1 MNIQDI
7 VLESEYNV
15 LMSLSKS
22 YEKEFLMESYY
33 MEADGESKPGLLKR
47 LVALCRGIINWIR
60 KKIRRLFGKD
70 DSKPVDPKP
79 DLRDLK
85 QLIDESSEEFSKL
98 KDSMGD
104 LEKASNETLA
114 DYLKAVEKMTT
125 TVQQYLDDAEKEKNI
140 ANVQRCKEILEEL
153 AKANKNITEQISTNK
168 ENESVK
174 EIVENLKKSFEK
186 VGTPNGSVQ
195 GGKYISIRTL
205 CTDFENACAFPAKS
219 NFDAK
224 HSVRA
229 DPERG
234 SYQFKYSCQNGYC
247 WIMVSAYVGDL
258 CREFGGEFDKDLGVN
273 KYGGHNHIKYGRDAV
288 GREIHTAFGYVIKQ
302 SDLADGSIPQIDLK
316 SLCKWAFDCFEATYF
331 NNAHETNGEWDVTAS
346 SGDYTLAKQ
355 QLTELVS
362 IDNIPVIRKE

>member
-85 QLIDESSEEFSKL
+85 QLIDGSSEEFSKL
-98 KDSMGD
+98 KDSIGD

-125 TVQQYLDDAEKEKNI
+125 TVQQYLDEAENEKNI
-140 ANVQRCKEILEEL
+140 TNVQRCKEILEEL

-168 ENESVK
+168 EHESVK
-174 EIVENLKKSFEK
+174 DIIENLKKSFER
-186 VGTPNGSVQ
+186 VGTPNDSVK
-195 GGKYISIRTL
+195 GTRYISIRTL
-205 CTDFENACAFPAKS
+205 SDDFKTSNKSFPDPNDTSAIRY
-219 NFDAK
+219 
-224 HSVRA
+224 RA
-229 DPERG
+229 EPERG
-234 SYQFKYSCQNGYC
+234 QYGYAFKVYKGYC
-247 WIMVSAYVGDL
+247 YIIISAYILDIFKEVGD
-258 CREFGGEFDKDLGVN
+258 DTYDQDLGE
-273 KYGGHNHIKYGRDAV
+273 ISDYGRSHV
-288 GREIHTAFGYVIKQ
+288 RFGRDRAGRDIWCMFGYIIKA
-302 SDLADGSIPQIDLK
+302 SDLGDGIPQIDPKPLYEWVYK
-316 SLCKWAFDCFEATYF
+316 CFEATYF
-331 NNAHETNGEWDVTAS
+331 IGAS
-346 SGDYTLAKQ
+346 KRTDDKWTSGGDWMALKKK
-355 QLTELVS
+355 LNEMISV
-362 IDNIPVIRKE
+362 DNIPVIRKE

>member
-85 QLIDESSEEFSKL
+85 QLIDGSSEEFSKL
-98 KDSMGD
+98 KDSVGD

-168 ENESVK
+168 ESESVK
-174 EIVENLKKSFEK
+174 DIIENLKKSFER

-195 GGKYISIRTL
+195 GGKFISIRTL
-205 CTDFENACAFPAKS
+205 CTDFQTAYAFPAS
-219 NFDAK
+219 ENRDYRY
-224 HSVRA
+224 SVRA
-229 DPERG
+229 DPEHG
-234 SYQFKYSCQNGYC
+234 SYKFKYSCQKGYC
-247 WIMVSAYVGDL
+247 WITVSAYVGDL

-273 KYGGHNHIKYGRDAV
+273 KGYAGNNIKYGRDV
-288 GREIHTAFGYVIKQ
+288 GGREIWTSFGYTIRQ

-331 NNAHETNGEWDVTAS
+331 NNAHETNGEWNETPG
-346 SGDYTLAKQ
+346 SGDYELLKR